1 MKALHEPFRTAIL
14 RVLAFL
20 ALILPVCA
28 VALPQEKTGTSPT
41 PMQEPA
47 GVLKVTTRLVTVDVV
62 ARDHHG
68 DPVRDLTAAD
78 FEVFEQAGSRKAQQR
93 IASFRLLD
101 HALTKGPDL
110 ERAALELPA
119 GVYTNLVTTK
129 ELSAVPTIL
138 LVDGLNTD
146 ATNQFQ
152 VRKKMVELL
161 GSVPGDVPMAVF
173 LLGRELQLLQN
184 FTTDAR
190 MLKAAAERAETLETR
205 NLQVKD
211 PRDDTTSNSSLLEQ
225 MAGVEGQGDVPGAT
239 PSEAG
244 ARAIASASGNSSALL
259 AMRALLLQRF
269 EREQYAAS
277 VDTRVTLTLNALRA
291 IARHVSGYPGR
302 KNLIWISSSFP
313 LAITPD
319 ANLTLMARFSGMRN
333 YNEELT
339 SAVGALTDA
348 QVAVY
353 PVDPRGMDTQ
363 QLFDADSRGMGNPF
377 SEGAALNRESN
388 RRFSDQQTMEDLAQ
402 QTGGKVCVH
411 SNDLSECVEKALN
424 DSSSYYELAYYP
436 SDKNWHGEFRHI
448 VVKTTR
454 PGLQLSYRQGYFARE
469 SDPLISPK
477 EAKNTDSRLSQ
488 AACTDFLTSTSI
500 LLEAS
505 ALPPDRP
512 GQAKYFLVVDPNALL
527 FSPPD
532 NGLRSLQF
540 ELATCMLDARGL
552 PLQFNGQVLNQKLT
566 EDEYQS
572 VRLHGVS
579 HTISFV
585 PKPGTARV
593 RLLVCDLRTGTIGSV
608 DVPYPAPLLPVAPH
622 DKPESASTTP
632 APAGEVSNTPAGSAT
647 THIIKFHGVDGR
659 DSALEWN
666 AERLAYTGNIKPEE
680 SARVLFNSL
689 WGKSYTCETGV
700 LVARDDKTTAAPQ
713 PLHFRADP
721 NHSAEIYLNAGKSVQ
736 YSGNVAV
743 DASAHPFFEAL
754 GRLYRC
760 QTLAQQDR
768 ETKPLH

>member
-1 MKALHEPFRTAIL
+1 MPGKEAPRNPCVLTAETGTTAATTGSNGSRPLTSGRKIRPRLLPGRRQHCFWSSATKTYAGVGNPEIPKTDKVFLYDDPHATASRRASRTSMKVL
-14 RVLAFL
+14 RKPLDKTVSRLLVLAALLLSLRTPAL
-20 ALILPVCA
+20 A
-28 VALPQEKTGTSPT
+28 QEKHQTSLT

-62 ARDHHG
+62 ARDRHG
-68 DPVRDLTAAD
+68 DAVRDLTAAD
-78 FEVFEQAGSRKAQQR
+78 FEIVEQAGSRKSPQR

-101 HALTKGPDL
+101 RELTKGSDL
-110 ERAALELPA
+110 ERASLELPA

-152 VRKKMVELL
+152 VRKKMVQLL
-161 GSVPGDVPMAVF
+161 SSVPGDVPMAVF

-205 NLQVKD
+205 NLQMKD

-244 ARAIASASGNSSALL
+244 ARAIASAAGNSSALL

-277 VDTRVTLTLNALRA
+277 VDARVTLTLNALKA

-319 ANLTLMARFSGMRN
+319 ANLTLIARFSGMRN

-363 QLFDADSRGMGNPF
+363 QLFDADSRGAGNPF
-377 SEGAALNRESN
+377 SEGASLNRESK
-388 RRFSDQQTMEDLAQ
+388 RRFSDQQTMQDLAQ

-411 SNDLSECVEKALN
+411 SNDLSECVEKAIN

-436 SDKNWHGEFRHI
+436 SDKNWHGEFRRI
-448 VVKTTR
+448 FVKTSR
-454 PGLQLSYRQGYFARE
+454 PGIQLSYRQGYFARE
-469 SDPLISPK
+469 SDPLISAK
-477 EAKNTDSRLSQ
+477 EAKNTDLRLSQ

-505 ALPPDRP
+505 ALPPEQP
-512 GQAKYFLVVDPNALL
+512 GQAKYFLVIDPNAFL
-527 FSPPD
+527 FSSP
-532 NGLRSLQF
+532 NGGVRTVQF
-540 ELATCMLDARGL
+540 ELATCMLTAQGL
-552 PLQFNGQVLNQKLT
+552 PLQFNGQVLDQKFT

-572 VRLHGVS
+572 VRSRGIS
-579 HTISFV
+579 HTISLV

-608 DVPYPAPLLPVAPH
+608 DLP
-622 DKPESASTTP
+622 
-632 APAGEVSNTPAGSAT
+632 
-647 THIIKFHGVDGR
+647 
-659 DSALEWN
+659 
-666 AERLAYTGNIKPEE
+666 
-680 SARVLFNSL
+680 
-689 WGKSYTCETGV
+689 
-700 LVARDDKTTAAPQ
+700 
-713 PLHFRADP
+713 
-721 NHSAEIYLNAGKSVQ
+721 
-736 YSGNVAV
+736 
-743 DASAHPFFEAL
+743 
-754 GRLYRC
+754 
-760 QTLAQQDR
+760 
-768 ETKPLH
+768 